1 MQPPLWKG
9 AITIAKKF
17 YNGIDGQ
24 SQKAV
29 NFADPTSATDLG
41 TKQYIDNL
49 VNGLSWKNEVKAV
62 TSTVLPTVTYANGT
76 AGVGAT
82 LTATANAAFAALDGE
97 TPTLNDRYLIKDQA
111 APLQNGIYSL
121 STVGT
126 GATPFVLTRVTD
138 LDTTA
143 EANNASVYVTEGT
156 VRGGTAWTQTT
167 KNPVIGTNNLVFSQI
182 PSTAYTASLGVTLSG
197 SDFRL
202 AAGVSGAG
210 LTLTS
215 GVLDIVAADTSL
227 TVNADSVQVNP
238 AASGGLTV
246 SSGLKVDSTVARIF
260 RQATNAN
267 STSVAVTHNLGTATV
282 VARVFIT
289 STGEE
294 IECDVTATST
304 TVTTFV
310 FGSAPALNTL
320 SFVIVG

>member
-1 MQPPLWKG
+1 M
-9 AITIAKKF
+9 AKKF

-29 NFADPTSATDLG
+29 NFSDPTSATDLS
-41 TKQYIDNL
+41 TKQYVDNL
-49 VNGLSWKNEVKAV
+49 VNGLSWKNEVRVA
-62 TSTVLPTVTYANGT
+62 TTTNGTLATAYANGQT
-76 AGVGAT
+76 VDGITLAT
-82 LTATANAAFAALDGE
+82 
-97 TPTLNDRYLIKDQA
+97 NDRILLKNQTTQA
-111 APLQNGIYSL
+111 DNGIY
-121 STVGT
+121 TVNSA
-126 GATPFVLTRVTD
+126 GAPTRATD
-138 LDTTA
+138 DDSTA
-143 EANNASVYVTEGT
+143 EMNNASVYVTDGT
-156 VRGGTAWTQTT
+156 VGSGTAWTQTT
-167 KNPVIGTNNLVFSQI
+167 KNPTIGSSNIVWSQI

-215 GVLDIVAADTSL
+215 GVLDVVAADTSL

-267 STSVAVTHNLGTATV
+267 STSIAVTHNLGTAAV
-282 VARVFIT
+282 IARVFIT

-320 SFVIVG
+320 TFVIVG